1 MSKIKM
7 PLGSYGSCL
16 DALKVIE
23 AFADKDIGKDTAA
36 QTMNRVF
43 DFYRGREAELAYGA
57 IDAAV
62 IMLRHREHVRAGRV
76 PDDDDLGA
84 AREQVLKNMH
94 EDAHQ
99 DEVHPEPPGPE
110 IRQSLSD
117 AMNLIWVMGDRSRAN
132 DDALEMLDMILKPYV
147 DEGRLQDLVTPLHI
161 VGSLFASRL
170 RALRTGQLPE
180 SDTEDTEAIWAA
192 VKKLGDEGVADWFD
206 E

>member
-1 MSKIKM
+1 M

-62 IMLRHREHVRAGRV
+62 IMLRHREQVRAGRV

-99 DEVHPEPPGPE
+99 NEVHPEPPGPE

>member
-1 MSKIKM
+1 M

-62 IMLRHREHVRAGRV
+62 IMLRHREQVRAGRV

-84 AREQVLKNMH
+84 AREQVLKNMRRR
-94 EDAHQ
+94 A
-99 DEVHPEPPGPE
+99 PGRGAP
-110 IRQSLSD
+110 RASGTGNKADLSD
-117 AMNLIWVMGDRSRAN
+117 AMNRIWVMGDRSRPT
-132 DDALEMLDMILKPYV
+132 M
-147 DEGRLQDLVTPLHI
+147 TP
-161 VGSLFASRL
+161 
-170 RALRTGQLPE
+170 
-180 SDTEDTEAIWAA
+180 
-192 VKKLGDEGVADWFD
+192 
-206 E
+206 